1 MEREK
6 KSFQIAVKLGYDIHR
21 NLRKYE
27 EFLRKTILLR
37 NQFHMRVI
45 PRVTGDYYENTHRF
59 YTGDEKEAE
68 EFSEKL
74 REIKIIKAIY
84 IDEF

>member
-1 MEREK
+1 MNEK
-6 KSFQIAVKLGYDIHR
+6 EQRFQVAVELDYDIHR

-45 PRVTGDYYENTHRF
+45 PRITGNYDTSTHRF
-59 YTGDEKEAE
+59 YAGNKEEAE
-68 EFSEKL
+68 EFSGKL
-74 REIKIIKAIY
+74 REIKIVKAIY